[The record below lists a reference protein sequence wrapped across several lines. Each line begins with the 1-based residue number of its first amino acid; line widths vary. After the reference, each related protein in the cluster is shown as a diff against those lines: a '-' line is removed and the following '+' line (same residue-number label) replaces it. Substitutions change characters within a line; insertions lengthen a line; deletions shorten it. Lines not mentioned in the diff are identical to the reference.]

1 MTTDRKVREMSP
13 VLCLKIGS
21 TRTIVSSRRATDFI
35 FGDAENVSK
44 FMYNG
49 AEVQKL
55 LQELFRGQNSKGSKS
70 KGKTHTA
77 AEREKR
83 KCYHS
88 QSKRRQ
94 DRIRG

>member
-1 MTTDRKVREMSP
+1 MSP

-83 KCYHS
+83 KCEDDVIIIANRN
-88 QSKRRQ
+88 K
-94 DRIRG
+94 IN